1 MLIWA
6 RQGLVWLCCTG
17 FRVGE
22 GVRQVSWETGHFGRV
37 KASFGL
43 ILGLELEGVSVKYGK
58 PIFGGAP
65 RPRLVLLYLFLV

>member
-43 ILGLELEGVSVKYGK
+43 ILGLEWEGVSVKYER
-58 PIFGGAP
+58 PVILGAS
-65 RPRLVLLYLFLV
+65 RPRSRLALLYWV